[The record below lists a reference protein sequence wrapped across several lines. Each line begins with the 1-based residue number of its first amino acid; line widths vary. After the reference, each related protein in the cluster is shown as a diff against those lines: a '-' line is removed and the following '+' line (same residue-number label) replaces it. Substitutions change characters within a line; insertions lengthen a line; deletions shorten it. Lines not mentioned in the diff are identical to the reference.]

1 MDPND
6 GKEYPRQYIP
16 GMPYNG
22 EFAGYMPS
30 DYPSVPT
37 QQISGL
43 PMAAATQI
51 RNPYFP
57 QTQPQVQYTSAQPQN
72 PGQSMKTK
80 GKRRS
85 KNETEGRNYKCNQCD
100 RTYLSYPALY
110 THIKTK
116 HSVQGEAPMTSGRG
130 RGRPKKNLA
139 KEERADPTSMLY
151 FRTEEHKGGPT
162 AVLYGF
168 KEAYNTLF
176 KDNMKYK
183 SFDEHRLYYELYKRH
198 LKNVDTLNYAHE
210 HPNTIEFGPTPKGLQ
225 VAVYVLKTEEPPKP
239 SEDAS
244 EAKENSSPE
253 INSPEKKQK
262 KCDEVFAE
270 YLDIVAKEVNK
281 NCYADVLKFVFLFRE
296 CLNHYG
302 EKLMKGKN
310 DDGGQDQ
317 VQKNMDGKEEY
328 CLTHNPE
335 QAPEISNEF
344 VTVYLDEQKS
354 TFGNMDPI
362 ELTQNF
368 CGWLFSNGYTCSK
381 LSLIQDNQ

>member
-1 MDPND
+1 MDPNE
-6 GKEYPRQYIP
+6 GKDFNRQYMP
-16 GMPYNG
+16 GMPYG
-22 EFAGYMPS
+22 GDFAGYMPN
-30 DYPSVPT
+30 DYPPVAAQP
-37 QQISGL
+37 IHGM
-43 PMAAATQI
+43 PMGAAPQM
-51 RNPYFP
+51 RNSYFP
-57 QTQPQVQYTSAQPQN
+57 QPQPQVQYTPAQSQN
-72 PGQSMKTK
+72 ASQSMKIK

-85 KNETEGRNYKCNQCD
+85 KNETEGRNYKCTQCE

-162 AVLYGF
+162 AVLHNF
-168 KEAYNTLF
+168 KEAYDILF
-176 KDNMKYK
+176 ENSTKYK
-183 SFDEHRLYYELYKRH
+183 GYQEHKLYSELYKRH
-198 LKNVDTLNYAHE
+198 LKNVVILNYAHE
-210 HPNTIEFGPTPKGLQ
+210 HPGQTEFGLTPPGLPA
-225 VAVYVLKTEEPPKP
+225 AVYILKPEEPAKP

-244 EAKENSSPE
+244 EPKENSSPE
-253 INSPEKKQK
+253 ISSPEKKQK

-281 NCYADVLKFVFLFRE
+281 SCYAEVLKFVFLFRE

-302 EKLMKGKN
+302 DKLAKNKEDGVPEPTKGES
-310 DDGGQDQ
+310 
-317 VQKNMDGKEEY
+317 KEDY
-328 CLTHNPE
+328 CVTHNPE

-344 VTVYLDEQKS
+344 VTVYLDEVKAA
-354 TFGNMDPI
+354 FGSMDAI

>member
-6 GKEYPRQYIP
+6 GKEYPRQYMG
-16 GMPYNG
+16 GMPYSG
-22 EFAGYMPS
+22 EFAGYMPG

-37 QQISGL
+37 QQMSGL
-43 PMAAATQI
+43 PMAAAQI
-51 RNPYFP
+51 RNSYFP
-57 QTQPQVQYTSAQPQN
+57 QPQPQVQYTPAQPQN
-72 PGQSMKTK
+72 PGQSMKIK

-85 KNETEGRNYKCNQCD
+85 KNETEGRNYKCNQCE

-151 FRTEEHKGGPT
+151 FRTEDHKGGPT

-168 KEAYNTLF
+168 REAYNTLF
-176 KDNMKYK
+176 KDNTKYK

-198 LKNVDTLNYAHE
+198 LKNVTTLNYAHE
-210 HPNTIEFGPTPKGLQ
+210 HPNTTEFGPTPQGLPT
-225 VAVYVLKTEEPPKP
+225 AVYILKTEEPPKP

-281 NCYADVLKFVFLFRE
+281 NCYAEVLKFVFLFRE

-302 EKLMKGKN
+302 EKLVKGKN
-310 DDGGQDQ
+310 DDGQDQ
-317 VQKNMDGKEEY
+317 VQKNTDGKEEY

-335 QAPEISNEF
+335 QAPEISNE
-344 VTVYLDEQKS
+344 LDRKS
-354 TFGNMDPI
+354 VV
-362 ELTQNF
+362 
-368 CGWLFSNGYTCSK
+368 
-381 LSLIQDNQ
+381 

>member
-6 GKEYPRQYIP
+6 GKEYPRQYMG
-16 GMPYNG
+16 GMPYSG
-22 EFAGYMPS
+22 EFAGYMPG

-37 QQISGL
+37 QQMSGL
-43 PMAAATQI
+43 PMAAAQI
-51 RNPYFP
+51 RNSYFP
-57 QTQPQVQYTSAQPQN
+57 QPQPQVQYTPAQPQN
-72 PGQSMKTK
+72 PGQSMKIK

-85 KNETEGRNYKCNQCD
+85 KNETEGRNYKCNQCE

-151 FRTEEHKGGPT
+151 FRTEDHKGGPT

-168 KEAYNTLF
+168 REAYNTLF
-176 KDNMKYK
+176 KDNTKYK

-198 LKNVDTLNYAHE
+198 LKNVTTLNYAHE
-210 HPNTIEFGPTPKGLQ
+210 HPNTTEFGPTPQGLPT
-225 VAVYVLKTEEPPKP
+225 AVYILKTEEPPKP

-281 NCYADVLKFVFLFRE
+281 NCYAEVLKFVFLFRE

-302 EKLMKGKN
+302 EKLVKGKN
-310 DDGGQDQ
+310 DDGQDQ
-317 VQKNMDGKEEY
+317 VQKNTDGKEEY

-344 VTVYLDEQKS
+344 VTVYLDEQKPS
-354 TFGNMDPI
+354 FGSMDAI

>member
-1 MDPND
+1 MDPNE
-6 GKEYPRQYIP
+6 GKEYPRQYIS
-16 GMPYNG
+16 GMQYG
-22 EFAGYMPS
+22 GDFAGYISS
-30 DYPSVPT
+30 DYPSVPP
-37 QQISGL
+37 QSMGGM
-43 PMAAATQI
+43 PMGGAPPI
-51 RNPYFP
+51 RTPYYSQP
-57 QTQPQVQYTSAQPQN
+57 QPQVQYPSAQPQV
-72 PGQSMKTK
+72 PGQSMKIK

-85 KNETEGRNYKCNQCD
+85 KNETEGRNYKCNQCE

-162 AVLYGF
+162 AVLYRF
-168 KEAYNTLF
+168 EDAYNILF
-176 KDNMKYK
+176 ENSTKYK
-183 SFDEHRLYYELYKRH
+183 SFTEHKLYFELYKRH
-198 LKNVDTLNYAHE
+198 LRNVATLNYAHE
-210 HPNTIEFGPTPKGLQ
+210 HPGTSDFGPTPIGLP
-225 VAVYVLKTEEPPKP
+225 VAVYVLKNEEPPKP

-244 EAKENSSPE
+244 EAKDNSSPE

-262 KCDEVFAE
+262 KCDEVFSE

-281 NCYADVLKFVFLFRE
+281 SCYAEVLKFVFLFRE

-302 EKLMKGKN
+302 EKLVKGRN
-310 DDGGQDQ
+310 EDGGPEYI
-317 VQKNMDGKEEY
+317 KNNESKEDY

-344 VTVYLDEQKS
+344 VTVYLDEVKA
-354 TFGNMDPI
+354 TFGSMDSI

-368 CGWLFSNGYTCSK
+368 CGWLFGNGYTCSK